1 MVIALSAA
9 RNLFLKIQHNRK
21 KKKTQTSGIEHAN
34 RINKKGTHHSSVP
47 YCGVKSFFFSFSR
60 IRCSCI
66 GVLFAFI
73 SVCLHQES
81 FPDVIRMVL
90 GVDGFAFSTL
100 DYLPLSCSS
109 LPKHCMRHSSLDTKL
124 LRFPPQPE
132 NTNGRHDCVFC

>member
-1 MVIALSAA
+1 M
-9 RNLFLKIQHNRK
+9 
-21 KKKTQTSGIEHAN
+21 
-34 RINKKGTHHSSVP
+34 NKKPTTAAYVIVESNH
-47 YCGVKSFFFSFSR
+47 FLFFSFSR
-60 IRCSCI
+60 FRCSCI

-81 FPDVIRMVL
+81 FPDVITMVL
-90 GVDGFAFSTL
+90 GVHGFAFSTL

-109 LPKHCMRHSSLDTKL
+109 LPKHCMRHSSLDAKL